1 MRRVL
6 LAMALLLLTPT
17 AWADDDTAPLAG
29 VYSDMYFNHTR
40 GSLLGVEIFVI
51 PSPQG
56 YHVLFQGAGGRAEVP
71 VLVPAKIEGNR
82 IEFTLPE
89 RAGYIGR
96 FVGEFVE
103 EELVGSFLPAQINH
117 VTDTWEFRLRRK
129 ASYWQ

>member
-1 MRRVL
+1 MKRVL
-6 LAMALLLLTPT
+6 LEMALLLLTSVVH
-17 AWADDDTAPLAG
+17 AEDSAPLAG

-51 PSPQG
+51 PSRQG

-71 VLVPAKIEGNR
+71 VLVPAMVEENR

-89 RAGYIGR
+89 RDGYGGK
-96 FVGEFVE
+96 FTGVFEQD
-103 EELVGSFLPAQINH
+103 ELVGSFQPAQINH

-129 ASYWQ
+129 TSYWQ